1 MDDGGVLRS
10 KNKSKAGRPVVASSS
25 SNEHRWKYFLCAKLA
40 CDSVHKWDPRF
51 RLIPK
56 IGQNWFNGCRIGCYM
71 LLWSVLR
78 TNLPWRP
85 LCWIIQWQWSKYLF
99 IYSISVN
106 VKKLKYFVA
115 FINSK
120 LLLVN
125 IFIRYLLRQFSVTLF
140 LSNAIFLW
148 YV

>member
-10 KNKSKAGRPVVASSS
+10 KNKSKAERPVVASSS
-25 SNEHRWKYFLCAKLA
+25 SNEHRWKYFLRAKLA

-71 LLWSVLR
+71 LLWSVLS
-78 TNLPWRP
+78 TNLPWRQ
-85 LCWIIQWQWSKYLF
+85 LCQIIQWQWSKYLF

-106 VKKLKYFVA
+106 VKKFKTHVSCEIFNGFWIFQKYPELTF
-115 FINSK
+115 
-120 LLLVN
+120 LLDISCVN
-125 IFIRYLLRQFSVTLF
+125 FRLPCF
-140 LSNAIFLW
+140 
-148 YV
+148 